1 MLSGKL
7 LRQGA
12 GYGILSQAHLNSSS
26 QDACAEAADTR
37 PGCAGALTQWALLTL
52 LYSYFEGGKP
62 TRVLLLPQLWYNS
75 VNF

>member
-7 LRQGA
+7 LRHGA

-37 PGCAGALTQWALLTL
+37 PGCAGTLTQWALLTL
-52 LYSYFEGGKP
+52 L
-62 TRVLLLPQLWYNS
+62 
-75 VNF
+75 